1 MSDFR
6 LRVFQVVA
14 QQLSFTK
21 AAQALFITQ
30 PAVTK
35 HIHELERQYGQRLLE
50 RRGNRVALTEA
61 GRLLLAHAET
71 AALAQQLLEE
81 QLHALR
87 DPDEAAGRLRVGA
100 STTLAQYVL
109 PGWLPAFQTQY
120 PKVQLTLLNANSE
133 HIAEALLR
141 GELDIGFVEGRSK
154 SRDLHYELLLTD
166 ELVAVR
172 GASADGPPRRPLP
185 LAEALAHPLVLR
197 ERGSGTLEVLE
208 FALRTLKIKLSSLPV
223 AFYFDNTEAIKAY
236 LEAAPGAL
244 GFVSRRALT
253 RELAGSLLEIVPV
266 AGLRLPRQFEAVWVQ
281 GQPLPRPAQRFLGFA
296 QAQSRIE
303 EQMGQQR

>member
-6 LRVFQVVA
+6 LRVFQAVA
-14 QQLSFTK
+14 QHLSFTK

-35 HIHELERQYGQRLLE
+35 HIHELEKQYAQRLLA

-61 GRLLLAHAET
+61 GRLLLHHAET
-71 AALAQQLLEE
+71 VAASAQQLDDHL
-81 QLHALR
+81 LALR
-87 DPDEAAGRLRVGA
+87 DPDEAAGRLRLGA

-109 PGWLPAFQTQY
+109 PPLLPAFQQRY
-120 PKVQLTLLNANSE
+120 ANVQLTLLNANSE

-141 GELDIGFVEGRSK
+141 GELDLGFVEGRSK
-154 SRDLHYELLLTD
+154 NRDLHYELLLPD

-172 GASADGPPRRPLP
+172 RATPAGPPQQPLP
-185 LAEALAHPLVLR
+185 LAEALACPLVLR

-236 LEAAPGAL
+236 LEAAPEAL
-244 GFVSRRALT
+244 GFVSRRALE
-253 RELAGSLLEIVPV
+253 RELVGGLLEIVPV
-266 AGLRLPRQFEAVWVQ
+266 VGLHLPRLFEAVWVQ
-281 GQPLPRPAQRFLGFA
+281 GQPLPRAAQRFLRSV
-296 QAQSRIE
+296 QSQSRVPL
-303 EQMGQQR
+303 